1 MKNVVVT
8 AELTVSDDDAERL
21 VKDWQDGYMRAV
33 VYDAFDTD
41 DCSTYFFEVSH
52 LRVED
57 AE

>member
-8 AELTVSDDDAERL
+8 AELAVSDEDAERL
-21 VKDWQDGYMRAV
+21 VKDWQDGYMHAV
-33 VYDAFDTD
+33 VYDAFYTD
-41 DCSTYFFEVSH
+41 ECTYFLEVSH

>member
-8 AELTVSDDDAERL
+8 AELTVSDDDADWL
-21 VKDWQDGYMRAV
+21 VEQWRDGTMCYV
-33 VYDAFDTD
+33 VYDGLTPAEG
-41 DCSTYFFEVSH
+41 TYFFDVSH